1 MQSLNQEIAEM
12 EEFARILQADRF
24 PELADEKFKLILN
37 RKVSSWEMSARS
49 YLENANPLKEHRSR
63 LDFAAWDLKRHGGCE
78 GSVLSDL
85 SNYRSLHP
93 SVNVA
98 FWEKKILA
106 AKREMGRKKDN
117 NVTEIF
123 TAIRRNEQEA
133 WEKEYEEQLLEW
145 QLREIQK
152 LRSRFVKNLKEW
164 FETIRQMKEA
174 FDELDIEQEILWD
187 LSADELTEQDISFL
201 KQWAEYLNNAGGVR
215 ELCELMGRL
224 RKEQQSDRTEI
235 IDSTVQYCVREP
247 DITSNEMVVGIELG
261 TDLENVIPQE
271 LALLSDADVA
281 LLFDLK
287 YVEKRLMCFSRQGY
301 RNGIIE
307 EIIQH
312 TVTVADEEKMGPIII
327 CLDTSNSMSGAPEYI
342 AKALTLSIV
351 SRAAS
356 QKRKC
361 YLINFSTSI
370 ETLDLTPP
378 KGIRDLIDFLKMSFH
393 GSTDVVPALCEG
405 IRMMQ
410 DENYEKADLLVI
422 SDFLFPDLSPGIVSL
437 CKEQKLNENRFFA
450 LAITPFITDQI
461 NEDVFDQ
468 SWNYNTSR
476 GTLSEIRN
484 CFRYGFAEMPSETS
498 FSR

>member
-1 MQSLNQEIAEM
+1 MQSLNQEIAKM
-12 EEFARILQADRF
+12 EEFVRILHSDRF
-24 PELADEKFKLILN
+24 PDLTDEKFKLILN
-37 RKVSSWEMSARS
+37 RKVSNWEMSVRR

-63 LDFAAWDLKRHGGCE
+63 LDLAGWDLKRHGGSE
-78 GSVLSDL
+78 ESVLNDL
-85 SNYRSLHP
+85 SNYKSFHP
-93 SVNVA
+93 SVNIA
-98 FWEKKILA
+98 FWERKVLA
-106 AKREMGRKKDN
+106 VKSETEKRNKHI
-117 NVTEIF
+117 TEIF

-133 WEKEYEEQLLEW
+133 WGKEYEDQLLEW
-145 QLREIQK
+145 QLKEIQK
-152 LRSRFVKNLKEW
+152 LRSRFVKDLKEW
-164 FETIRQMKEA
+164 FETIQQMKEV
-174 FDELDIEQEILWD
+174 FDNLDIEQEILWD

-201 KQWAEYLNNAGGVR
+201 KQWAEYLNNARGVR

-224 RKEQQSDRTEI
+224 RKEQQSNRTEI
-235 IDSTVQYCVREP
+235 IDSIVQHYVRET

-261 TDLENVIPQE
+261 TDLESVIPQE
-271 LALLSDADVA
+271 LALLSDSDVA

-287 YVEKRLMCFSRQGY
+287 YVEKRLMCFSKQGY
-301 RNGIIE
+301 RNEILE
-307 EIIQH
+307 EIVQH

-327 CLDTSNSMSGAPEYI
+327 CLDTSNSMSDAPEYI

-378 KGIRDLIDFLKMSFH
+378 TGIRDLIDFLRMSFH

-405 IRMMQ
+405 VRMMQ

-484 CFRYGFAEMPSETS
+484 CFRYGFAEKPSVTS